1 MGEGASP
8 FRVGTTSLVPLYR
21 SDHIP
26 HLLWER
32 WSTPRMWQWLDGG
45 DGPQGW
51 HMGEAGCCSGGLF
64 AVISPSKAKTSPKHT
79 PRGGLPRSEE
89 RTSTQPAAK
98 RFPSH
103 FNQGWGI
110 NLYNVDG
117 GLRASQGP
125 RAQGWQ
131 GGKPQGGDGGC

>member
-1 MGEGASP
+1 MEGTVP
-8 FRVGTTSLVPLYR
+8 RGGTWGSRLLV
-21 SDHIP
+21 
-26 HLLWER
+26 W
-32 WSTPRMWQWLDGG
+32 
-45 DGPQGW
+45 
-51 HMGEAGCCSGGLF
+51 GGLF
-64 AVISPSKAKTSPKHT
+64 AVISPSKAKTSPKRK

-103 FNQGWGI
+103 FNQGWGL

-125 RAQGWQ
+125 QAQGWQ